1 MALTGLFLGLTVGL
15 VVLIFKHW
23 LVNEIV
29 DSLEEEVRAACDCS
43 LAFDSFS
50 LSFSRLGGRARNVRI
65 LERGVA
71 KLSFK
76 EITAKVAIDEIREK
90 KVHLTKL
97 VLSSGTADGVG
108 PDSATFRFIDQLTTP
123 LPPEKQRPD
132 RWRVILDTLEVRDS
146 FLREPF
152 NTSEISGSGVGLFVK
167 RIGENFELTPTIKD
181 FRYTS
186 YGVTPGSPPTEIFLG
201 ALAGSVLIED
211 SKTIFK
217 TLTLG
222 DGSSLV
228 EARADLDTDHG
239 NQLAGNAS
247 YAMTPGYIG
256 LPEWLKGAFTG
267 ASTITGEIGSPL
279 VTGNLRGSPNA
290 PMTLAFPHASE
301 VALSSMQAD
310 LSIDLNHGSPIVT
323 LSDIAG
329 TAPDTTLRG
338 TQPLVFSD
346 NGLSAG
352 FEARLPHLTYGPFTI
367 KEGKARVSINQ
378 EKVGIVTR
386 LAINAQ
392 DAQLQGV
399 SIGPMNIDVEITP
412 NSVDVKANSND
423 PLQGALKWQGLIDLT
438 AAEPTLASG
447 LLQLTS
453 FRYPTSVPITA
464 QSLAP
469 IAITTSFS
477 LKGPLDLVRLKGE
490 GDTTISFPASE
501 SGFPLHGSSSLKDG
515 VLKVSLPNS
524 TYGGAADLSVDF
536 IKTRGGKLLLKLPSQ
551 KAKTFFA
558 DDGDCGAV
566 GGALNYSF
574 QLSAPLGGSG
584 ELTLSD
590 FSLGCPPYGLSVP
603 PRTTIP
609 IRSGALAFKD
619 LIVTSLDSTLTLN
632 GEVGIA
638 RGFDLSARGRLQLS
652 SLIPLLPSIDDLQGR
667 LRADMSIKGPLS
679 SPSFTGG
686 AELTDGELGI
696 SSPDVGAHNVRGTFA
711 MNGTHVRIEALSGS
725 VNNGTFSI
733 KGSLLPFDW
742 VNSELTADLKEVTI
756 EPVRDSSITFS
767 GGLRL
772 GRGPTKR
779 QMLAGDIL
787 INFAEVSKDFDLNKI
802 LLNAISGYFLPA
814 RVQPV
819 VAKKKV
825 EVDLDVAL
833 SAPRNIFVLTPF
845 FSAELDTHLRAGG
858 TISDPSLVGSMQVLS
873 GWVGLK
879 GNRFD
884 ITSGAVT
891 FKPGSLVPT
900 IELAS
905 EGTLR
910 APTGDSVL
918 VILDASGPLPNP
930 KIELSSDR
938 GLSQGE
944 LLLLLTS
951 SRRLGGS
958 TEANRLG
965 GQLGSDQRFFMSDD
979 SFSSLRAFWRNLT
992 RIDTL
997 SFEPAYNQFTGT
1009 IEPAVVAKKNLS
1021 PRLALLGESLFSSVS
1036 NSRAGAV
1043 YNLTPKLNVNAFFQ
1057 TVSTQRNSILSSDL
1071 TYTVLSEQAEFIT
1084 FVIEGLNQFSQEN
1097 ILSAARLGSASR
1109 VLNTP
1114 DGLRSIERQIANY
1127 MFDQGYREAAVEA
1140 RCDRGERYCNEL
1152 RIVVV
1157 EGAPSRI
1164 SAIVF
1169 EGDKLPAPLENL
1181 VRDLAPLG
1189 SPATASIANTIEQK
1203 AVLAL
1208 RGDGYISARVTPTYR
1223 ESHEPVGSMLVIS
1236 ADIREPISFLF
1247 TGNRVFSSDDFLNSI
1262 DLFSRKRAFGNNTIK
1277 LLTQNIEQMYQERG
1291 YLFVNVSYTED
1302 RSDPSRLVY
1311 HIQIREDAPTR
1322 VGSLTI
1328 KGNDHV
1334 SRQRILEVM
1343 SEIGLS
1349 EQTRLLEPTYA
1360 VPTELDTL
1368 KDAIASVYQEEGFP
1382 DVSVTY
1388 EVSPLQSEDRLS
1400 IDFTVVEGSPVRAST
1415 LIVEGYPRELGEVH
1429 RPTGPV
1435 SIPRV
1440 NAYAEQLVENL
1451 RNEGYL
1457 FPSVTLEP
1465 SDDRSTI
1472 TLTVES
1478 GERTMVSAVSYEGL
1492 LTIARDTAEKATV
1505 LRAGAPYRAE
1515 DVNQTKRN
1523 LLRTGLFSRVE
1534 VISHDNSFDSS
1545 AEAVVIRLV
1554 ERPLETLE
1562 IGGGANSEFGLHT
1575 FGEAVNKSY
1584 FADGRTLSL
1593 RVDTYFDQ
1601 GFINPNGSGLISQGF
1616 TSARYQDPTFLDSEY
1631 SLTEELRYQRQE
1643 LSTQEFNLDRLL
1655 LGSYLFRRYESGVTV
1670 SAGHSL
1676 VFDNLQDVT
1685 PGAIISDLDDGSV
1698 RLSFLSSVMRLDRR
1712 DDSILPR
1719 SGYTLNLEPKLS
1731 LVGIGSEANFA
1742 SVIARSTAIVP
1753 LSFASPRYTLGL
1765 GLSGGISQPWG
1776 DTTEIPI
1783 TQRFYLGGRTTVRGF
1798 RENSLGPRGSDGA
1811 VIGGDTMLAS
1821 KAELQYLVAD
1831 SLSTHIFL
1839 DAGNVFLRHEDFELS
1854 DIRTSTGVGFQYLSP
1869 IGPIGFDVGRPLDE
1883 QSGEP
1888 SVRLHF
1894 SVGSMF

>member
-1 MALTGLFLGLTVGL
+1 MALTGLFLGLSVGL
-15 VVLIFKHW
+15 VVLLFKHW

-29 DSLEEEVRAACDCS
+29 SSLEEEVRASCDCS

-76 EITAKVAIDEIREK
+76 EVTAKVNIDEIREK
-90 KVHLTKL
+90 RVHLTKL

-108 PDSATFRFIDQLTTP
+108 PDSVAFRFIDQLTTP
-123 LPPEKQRPD
+123 LPPEKQRAD
-132 RWRVILDTLEVRDS
+132 RWRVILDTLEVKDS

-152 NTSEISGSGVGLFVK
+152 STSEISGSGVGLLVK
-167 RIGENFELTPTIKD
+167 RVEETFELTPTIKD

-186 YGVTPGSPPTEIFLG
+186 YGATPGSPPTEIFLG
-201 ALAGSVLIED
+201 PLSGAVVIED
-211 SKTIFK
+211 SKTVFK
-217 TLTLG
+217 ALTLG
-222 DGSSLV
+222 ESGSLI

-247 YAMTPGYIG
+247 YSITPSYIG
-256 LPEWLKGAFTG
+256 LPEWLKGVFSGTSSLSG
-267 ASTITGEIGSPL
+267 QIGSPL
-279 VTGNLRGSPNA
+279 VTGELQGSTTT

-301 VALSSMQAD
+301 VSLPSMKAG

-323 LSDIAG
+323 LSNIQG
-329 TAPDTTLRG
+329 TAPETSLKG
-338 TQPLVFSD
+338 TQPLIFSD
-346 NGLSAG
+346 KGLSAG
-352 FEARLPHLTYGPFTI
+352 FDARLPSFSYGPFAIRDT
-367 KEGKARVSINQ
+367 KAKISISQ
-378 EKVGIVTR
+378 EKIGIVTR
-386 LAINAQ
+386 LSLTTQ
-392 DAQLQGV
+392 DTQLQGV
-399 SIGPMNIDVEITP
+399 SLGPMDLDVEVTQ
-412 NSVDVKANSND
+412 NKVNVKANSTNS
-423 PLQGALKWQGLIDLT
+423 LQGSLTWQGVIDLT
-438 AAEPTLASG
+438 EVEPSLSSG
-447 LLQLTS
+447 LLTLKS
-453 FRYPTSVPITA
+453 FRYPTSLPISPE
-464 QSLAP
+464 SLAP
-469 IAITTSFS
+469 IAISSSFS
-477 LKGPLDLVRLKGE
+477 LKGPLDLARLKGDGE
-490 GDTTISFPASE
+490 TSVSFPASA
-501 SGFPLHGSSSLKDG
+501 SGFPLRGSSSLKDG
-515 VLKVSLPNS
+515 LLKITLPDSN
-524 TYGGAADLSVDF
+524 YGATADLSVDF
-536 IKTRGGKLLLKLPSQ
+536 TRTRGGKLTVKLPSQ

-558 DDGDCGAV
+558 DDGECGTV

-574 QLSAPLGGSG
+574 QLSAPLSG
-584 ELTLSD
+584 AGDLALQD

-603 PRTTIP
+603 TRTIIP
-609 IRSGALAFKD
+609 IKGGALTFKD
-619 LIVTSLDSTLTLN
+619 LTVSSLDSTLTLN
-632 GEVGIA
+632 GEVGIS
-638 RGFDLSARGRLQLS
+638 RGFDLSAKGRLQLS

-667 LRADMSIKGPLS
+667 LRADMSVSGPLS
-679 SPSFTGG
+679 SPSFTGT
-686 AELTDGELGI
+686 ADLADGEFGI
-696 SSPDVGAHNVRGTFA
+696 SSPDVGAHNVRGKFT
-711 MNGTHVRIEALSGS
+711 MNGSHVRIETLSGS
-725 VNNGTFSI
+725 VNNGSFSV

-742 VNSELTADLKEVTI
+742 ANSELAADVKEVTI

-767 GGLRL
+767 GELRL
-772 GRGPTKR
+772 GQGPTKR

-802 LLNAISGYFLPA
+802 LISAISGYFLPT
-814 RVQPV
+814 RIQPIA
-819 VAKKKV
+819 AKKKV
-825 EVDLDVAL
+825 EIDLDVNL

-845 FSAELDTHLRAGG
+845 FSAELDTNLKAGG
-858 TISDPSLVGSMQVLS
+858 TISDPSLTGSMQVLS

-884 ITSGAVT
+884 ITSGSVT

-900 IELAS
+900 LELAS

-1021 PRLALLGESLFSSVS
+1021 PRLVLLGESLFSSVS

-1043 YNLTPKLNVNAFFQ
+1043 YNLTPKLNVNTFFQ

-1071 TYTVLSEQAEFIT
+1071 TYTILSEQAEFVT
-1084 FVIEGLNQFSQEN
+1084 FVIDGLKQFSQEN
-1097 ILSAARLGSASR
+1097 ILSAARLGAASR
-1109 VLNTP
+1109 VLNTQ
-1114 DGLRSIERQIANY
+1114 DGLRSIERQILNY
-1127 MFDQGYREAAVEA
+1127 MIDQGYRAASVQVTCE
-1140 RCDRGERYCNEL
+1140 RGERYCNQL
-1152 RIVVV
+1152 RILVS
-1157 EGAPSRI
+1157 EGAPSLI
-1164 SAIVF
+1164 SAISF
-1169 EGDKLPAPLENL
+1169 EGDPLPDHLDKL
-1181 VRDLAPLG
+1181 VRDLAPSG
-1189 SPATASIANTIEQK
+1189 SVATATITNTIEQK
-1203 AVLAL
+1203 TVIAL
-1208 RGDGYISARVTPTYR
+1208 RSAGYISARVTPTYR
-1223 ESHEPVGSMLVIS
+1223 AAQNSGEATLVVS
-1236 ADIREPISFLF
+1236 ADIREPISF
-1247 TGNRVFSSDDFLNSI
+1247 VFSGNKLFSGDDFLNSI

-1277 LLTQNIEQMYQERG
+1277 LLTQNIEQMYQDRG
-1291 YLFVNVSYTED
+1291 YLFVNVSYTENRD
-1302 RSDPSRLVY
+1302 DPKRLVY
-1311 HIQIREDAPTR
+1311 HIQIREEAPTR
-1322 VGSLTI
+1322 VGTLRIS
-1328 KGNDHV
+1328 GNSHIPK
-1334 SRQRILEVM
+1334 SKILEIM
-1343 SEIGLS
+1343 NTIGLA
-1349 EQTRLLEPTYA
+1349 EQVQLFEPTYA
-1360 VPTELDTL
+1360 VPAELDTL
-1368 KDAIASVYQEEGFP
+1368 RDAIITVYQEEGFP
-1382 DVSVTY
+1382 QVAVTY
-1388 EVSPLQSEDRLS
+1388 AVSPQGSGDRLA
-1400 IDFTVVEGSPVRAST
+1400 IDFSVSEGSPVRASQ
-1415 LIVEGYPRELGEVH
+1415 ISVQGYPNSLTLMPA
-1429 RPTGPV
+1429 PTTPV

-1440 NAYAEQLVENL
+1440 NTYAEQLIENL

-1457 FPSVTLEP
+1457 FPSAVLEP
-1465 SDDRSTI
+1465 SEDLSTI
-1472 TLTVES
+1472 SVTIDPGARTTVAS
-1478 GERTMVSAVSYEGL
+1478 VAYEGL
-1492 LTIARDTAEKATV
+1492 LTIGKDTAEKVTA
-1505 LRAGAPYRAE
+1505 LKAGAPYRAE

-1534 VISHDNSFDSS
+1534 VLAHDNNFDSPS
-1545 AEAVVIRLV
+1545 EAVIIRLV

-1562 IGGGANSEFGLHT
+1562 VGGGANSEFGLHT

-1616 TSARYQDPTFLDSEY
+1616 TSARYHDPTFLDSEY
-1631 SLTEELRYQRQE
+1631 SLTEEVRYQRQE

-1655 LGSYLFRRYESGVTV
+1655 LGSYVFRRYDSGLTL

-1676 VFDNLQDVT
+1676 IFDNLQDVT

-1698 RLSFLSSVMRLDRR
+1698 RLSFLSSVMRFDRR

-1719 SGYTLNLEPKLS
+1719 SGYTLNLEPKVS

-1742 SVIARSTAIVP
+1742 SVVARSTGIIP
-1753 LSFASPRYTLGL
+1753 LSFVSPRYTLGL

-1798 RENSLGPRGSDGA
+1798 RENSLGPQGSDGA

-1831 SLSTHIFL
+1831 SFSTHVFL

-1854 DIRTSTGVGFQYLSP
+1854 DIRTSTGLGFQYLSP
-1869 IGPIGFDVGRPLDE
+1869 IGPIGFDVGHPLDE
-1883 QSGEP
+1883 RSGEP

>member
-1 MALTGLFLGLTVGL
+1 MALTGLFVGL
-15 VVLIFKHW
+15 SVGLLVLIFKHW
-23 LVNEIV
+23 LTNEIV
-29 DSLEEEVRAACDCS
+29 DSLEDEVHAACDCS

-65 LERGVA
+65 MEHGVA

-76 EITAKVAIDEIREK
+76 EITAKVNLKEIRERK
-90 KVHLTKL
+90 IHLTKVRL
-97 VLSSGTADGVG
+97 TNATADGVG
-108 PDSATFRFIDQLTTP
+108 PDSVAFRFIDQLTTP
-123 LPPEKQRPD
+123 LPPDKQRPD
-132 RWRVILDTLEVRDS
+132 RWRVILDSLEVEDS

-152 NTSEISGSGVGLFVK
+152 STSEISGSGVSLVVN
-167 RIGENFELTPTIKD
+167 RIGENFELAPRIKD

-186 YGVTPGSPPTEIFLG
+186 YGVTPGSPPAEVFLG
-201 ALAGSVLIED
+201 SLAGTVVIED
-211 SKTIFK
+211 SKTTFK

-222 DGSSLV
+222 DGESV
-228 EARADLDTDHG
+228 VKARADLDTDHD
-239 NQLAGNAS
+239 NQLAGEAS
-247 YAMTPGYIG
+247 YSMTPGYIG
-256 LPEWLKGAFTG
+256 LPEWLRGIFTG
-267 ASTITGEIGSPL
+267 SSVISGLIESPLITGDLLS
-279 VTGNLRGSPNA
+279 SSSA
-290 PMTLAFPHASE
+290 PMTLSFPHASE
-301 VALSSMQAD
+301 VSLSAMKAG
-310 LSIDLNHGSPIVT
+310 LSIDINHGSPIVT
-323 LSDIAG
+323 LSDIQG
-329 TAPDTTLRG
+329 SSPNTSLRG

-346 NGLSAG
+346 RGLSAG
-352 FEARLPHLTYGPFTI
+352 FEATLPHFSYGPFTI
-367 KEGKARVSINQ
+367 KDGNARISISQ
-378 EKVGIVTR
+378 EKVGIVTH
-386 LAINAQ
+386 LVVVTQ

-399 SIGPMNIDVEITP
+399 SMGPMEIEVNISP
-412 NSVDVKANSND
+412 SAVDVKASSNS
-423 PLQGALKWQGLIDLT
+423 PLQGSLGWQGSIDLT
-438 AAEPTLASG
+438 GPEPLLRSG
-447 LLQLTS
+447 LLTLKS
-453 FRYPTSVPITA
+453 FRYPTSVPISPET
-464 QSLAP
+464 LAP

-477 LKGPLDLVRLKGE
+477 LKGPLDLAQLKGDGE
-490 GDTTISFPASE
+490 TTVSFPAIASAL
-501 SGFPLHGSSSLKDG
+501 PLSGSSSLKDG
-515 VLKVSLPNS
+515 LLKVTLPNS
-524 TYGGAADLSVDF
+524 SYGGSAELNVDF
-536 IKTRGGKLLLKLPSQ
+536 TGTRGGKLVAKLPPQ
-551 KAKTFFA
+551 QAKKFLA
-558 DDGDCGAV
+558 DDGECGTI
-566 GGALNYSF
+566 GGALSYSF
-574 QLSAPLGGSG
+574 QLTAPLNGTG
-584 ELTLSD
+584 ELSLND
-590 FSLGCPPYGLSVP
+590 FSLGCPPYALTIP
-603 PRTTIP
+603 ARTTIP
-609 IRSGALAFKD
+609 IKAGALNFKD
-619 LIVTSLDSTLTLN
+619 LTVSSLDSTLTLN

-638 RGFDLSARGRLQLS
+638 KGLDLSAKGRLQLS
-652 SLIPLLPSIDDLQGR
+652 SLIPLLPSIDDIQGG
-667 LRADMSIKGPLS
+667 LRADMTIKGPLS
-679 SPSFTGG
+679 SPSFNGN
-686 AELTDGELGI
+686 AELTDGEFGL
-696 SSPDVGAHNVRGTFA
+696 SSPDVGAHNVRGKFT
-711 MNGTHVRIEALSGS
+711 MTGSHVRIETLSGS
-725 VNNGTFSI
+725 VNNGTFSV
-733 KGSLLPFDW
+733 KGSLLPFDLA
-742 VNSELTADLKEVTI
+742 NSELTADLKEVTI
-756 EPVRDSSITFS
+756 EPVQDSSITFS
-767 GGLRL
+767 GELRL
-772 GRGPTKR
+772 GLGPTKR

-802 LLNAISGYFLPA
+802 LINAISGYFLPA
-814 RVQPV
+814 RVQPIT
-819 VAKKKV
+819 AKKKV
-825 EVDLDVAL
+825 DIDLDVNL

-845 FSAELDTHLRAGG
+845 FSAELDTNLRAGG
-858 TISDPSLVGSMQVLS
+858 TISDPSLIGSMQVLS

-965 GQLGSDQRFFMSDD
+965 GQLGSDQRFFMNDD

-1009 IEPAVVAKKNLS
+1009 IEPAVIARKNLS

-1071 TYTVLSEQAEFIT
+1071 TYTVLSEQAEFVT
-1084 FVIEGLNQFSQEN
+1084 FVIEGLSNFSEEN
-1097 ILSAARLGSASR
+1097 ILSAARLGAASR

-1114 DGLRSIERQIANY
+1114 DGLRSIERQILNY
-1127 MFDQGYREAAVEA
+1127 MFDQGYRDASLQV
-1140 RCDRGERYCNEL
+1140 RCERGERYCNEL
-1152 RIVVV
+1152 RIVVS
-1157 EGAPSRI
+1157 EGTPSI
-1164 SAIVF
+1164 IASIIF
-1169 EGDKLPAPLENL
+1169 EGDKLTDDLQKL

-1189 SPATASIANTIEQK
+1189 SPATATIANTIEQK
-1203 AVLAL
+1203 TVIAL
-1208 RGDGYISARVTPTYR
+1208 RSDGYISARITPTYKV
-1223 ESHEPVGSMLVIS
+1223 SDKSGHTTLVIS
-1236 ADIREPISFLF
+1236 ADIREPISFIF
-1247 TGNRVFSSDDFLNSI
+1247 SGNKVFKGEDFLNSI

-1291 YLFVNVSYTED
+1291 YLFVNVSYIED
-1302 RSDPSRLVY
+1302 RSDPTRLVY
-1311 HIQIREDAPTR
+1311 HIQIREEAPTR
-1322 VGSLTI
+1322 VGTLTLS
-1328 KGNDHV
+1328 GNSHL
-1334 SRQRILEVM
+1334 SRARIIQIM
-1343 SEIGLS
+1343 TEIGLG
-1349 EQTRLLEPTYA
+1349 EQARLFEPTYA
-1360 VPTELDTL
+1360 VPAELDTL
-1368 KDAIASVYQEEGFP
+1368 RDAITTVYQEEGFP
-1382 DVSVTY
+1382 QVAVTY
-1388 EVSPLQSEDRLS
+1388 AVSPIASEDRLS
-1400 IDFTVVEGSPVRAST
+1400 VDFTITEGSPVRASK
-1415 LIVEGYPRELGEVH
+1415 LIVEGYPRELAIMSLPATPISV
-1429 RPTGPV
+1429 
-1435 SIPRV
+1435 PRV
-1440 NAYAEQLVENL
+1440 NAYAEQVIENI

-1457 FPSVTLEP
+1457 FPSIILEP
-1465 SDDRSTI
+1465 SEDLSTI
-1472 TLTVES
+1472 TVTIEPGARTTVS
-1478 GERTMVSAVSYEGL
+1478 SVSYEGL
-1492 LTIARDTAEKATV
+1492 LTIAEKTAQKATV
-1505 LRAGAPYRAE
+1505 LKAGAPYRAE

-1534 VISHDNSFDSS
+1534 VLANDNNFDTPS
-1545 AEAVVIRLV
+1545 EAVIIRLV

-1562 IGGGANSEFGLHT
+1562 VGGGANSEFGLHT

-1631 SLTEELRYQRQE
+1631 SLTEEVRYQRQE

-1655 LGSYLFRRYESGVTV
+1655 FGSYLFRRYDSGITL

-1731 LVGIGSEANFA
+1731 LVGIGSQANFA
-1742 SVIARSTAIVP
+1742 SLIARSTAIVP
-1753 LSFASPRYTLGL
+1753 LSFVSPRYTLGL
-1765 GLSGGISQPWG
+1765 GLSGGLSQPWG

-1821 KAELQYLVAD
+1821 KTELQYLVAD
-1831 SLSTHIFL
+1831 SFSTHIFL
-1839 DAGNVFLRHEDFELS
+1839 DAGNIFLRHEDFDLA
-1854 DIRTSTGVGFQYLSP
+1854 DIRTSTGIGFQYLSP
-1869 IGPIGFDVGRPLDE
+1869 IGPIGFDVGHPLDE
-1883 QSGEP
+1883 RSGEP